1 VDGLLNKYS
10 FNTVKKTL
18 LILLTFFSLSQV
30 QAQYYTQEIDISI
43 GLGMSVPYDEVG
55 YFGLGFYAQG
65 EYVRNINEWIDVKPY
80 AGYILAKM
88 EGDLSGSQEPGDRS
102 TANAF
107 LFGGKGRFRIPND
120 YVAPY
125 AEIGLGGSIGS
136 FEVVTSNT
144 NINESGVFMHIPF
157 SLGLELGPRNKVN
170 VELTSY
176 FHPSVKQ
183 YLGAIAVGL
192 RIPVGYY

>member
-1 VDGLLNKYS
+1 M
-10 FNTVKKTL
+10 KKTL
-18 LILLTFFSLSQV
+18 LFLLSFFCLSEAQG
-30 QAQYYTQEIDISI
+30 QYYTEEVDVSI

-55 YFGLGFYAQG
+55 YFGLGLYAQG

-80 AGYILAKM
+80 AGYILAKK
-88 EGDLSGSQEPGDRS
+88 EGDLSGSNEPGDRS

-125 AEIGLGGSIGS
+125 AEIGIGGSIGS

-157 SLGLELGPRNKVN
+157 SLGLELGPRHKVN

-183 YLGAIAVGL
+183 FLGAIAVGF
-192 RIPVGYY
+192 RFPIGYY